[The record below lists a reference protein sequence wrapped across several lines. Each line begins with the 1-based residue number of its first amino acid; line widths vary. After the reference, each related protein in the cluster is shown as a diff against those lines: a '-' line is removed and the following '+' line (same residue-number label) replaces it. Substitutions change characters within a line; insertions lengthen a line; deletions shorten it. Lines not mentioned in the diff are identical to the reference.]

1 MRDKG
6 QTNDY
11 FKKLS
16 THLFIRIENYGCD
29 QSKFCTHSNTN
40 VNIVVS
46 EIRFYMKVIILNPN
60 RTSPLLP
67 LPLPTSPPP
76 SHPTFLIKGEK

>member
-46 EIRFYMKVIILNPN
+46 EI
-60 RTSPLLP
+60 
-67 LPLPTSPPP
+67 
-76 SHPTFLIKGEK
+76 

>member
-6 QTNDY
+6 QTNVY
-11 FKKLS
+11 IKKLS
-16 THLFIRIENYGCD
+16 AHLFIRIENYWCD

-60 RTSPLLP
+60 RTSPFSLSP
-67 LPLPTSPPP
+67 FPPPP
-76 SHPTFLIKGEK
+76 SHPTVLIEGEK

>member
-40 VNIVVS
+40 VNIMVS
-46 EIRFYMKVIILNPN
+46 EIRFYIKVIILIQTEHPPF
-60 RTSPLLP
+60 SLSPFPPLLP
-67 LPLPTSPPP
+67 TPP
-76 SHPTFLIKGEK
+76 SW

>member
-11 FKKLS
+11 VKKLS

-40 VNIVVS
+40 VNIMVS

-60 RTSPLLP
+60 RTSPPSPSLP
-67 LPLPTSPPP
+67 SRPPPP
-76 SHPTFLIKGEK
+76 SHPTLLIKGEK

>member
-11 FKKLS
+11 VKKLS

-46 EIRFYMKVIILNPN
+46 EIRFYMNVFILNPN

-67 LPLPTSPPP
+67 SRPPPP
-76 SHPTFLIKGEK
+76 SHPTVLIKGEK